1 MPENKA
7 TGILS
12 HTISG
17 MDERHLAERLR
28 TVHHFRNLGITD
40 LLKIVSSGRVRRFHA
55 EEFIFHEGEP
65 CAGMH
70 VLIQGQV
77 EIQKTGPQGKTGI
90 LSTIEPVIMFNEV
103 AVLDGG
109 PNPFTAQA
117 TKDCTIWQVS
127 YDSFQNL
134 LERYPQIGLGLL
146 RVLARRNRQM
156 LAHYEDVSF
165 RSVLARTAKLL
176 LELSGNGAMKIKR
189 SEYPISNMA
198 ARIAS
203 VPEIISRSLNTFK
216 SQGAIQYDRSEII
229 VTNPDMLAEIAQVTT
244 TYIS

>member
-1 MPENKA
+1 
-7 TGILS
+7 
-12 HTISG
+12 
-17 MDERHLAERLR
+17 MDEQRRLAEQLR
-28 TVHHFRNLGITD
+28 TVGHFRKLSLTD
-40 LLKIVSSGRVRRFHA
+40 LVHIVSSGWVRKFHA
-55 EEFIFHEGEP
+55 GEFIFHEGEP

-70 VLIQGQV
+70 VLIKGKV

-109 PNPFTAQA
+109 VNPFTARA
-117 TKDCTIWQVS
+117 TLDCTIWQVN
-127 YDSFQNL
+127 YESFQSL
-134 LERYPQIGLGLL
+134 LERYPQIGSGLL

-156 LAHYEDVSF
+156 LAQYEDVSF

-176 LELSGNGAMKIKR
+176 LELSANGTIHINR
-189 SEYPISNMA
+189 SEYSISNMA

-216 SQGAIQYDRSEII
+216 EQGAIEYSRSEII
-229 VTNPDMLAEIAQVTT
+229 VTDTALLAEIAQVNKT
-244 TYIS
+244 